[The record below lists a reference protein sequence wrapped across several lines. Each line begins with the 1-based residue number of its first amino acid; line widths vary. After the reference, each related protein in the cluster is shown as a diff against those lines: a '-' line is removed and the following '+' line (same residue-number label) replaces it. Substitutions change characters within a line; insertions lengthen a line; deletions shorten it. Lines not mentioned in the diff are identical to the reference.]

1 MCTPVCRRPLYTKER
16 NRLTKNV
23 CSAVIYKEIPI
34 YWCNLYNF
42 GFPLDS
48 QKQKHYNNPYCTSAP
63 HFVLWRGAVPI
74 SVKETGDLG
83 KRNCHDLCRLAL
95 EDELEQLKTV
105 KRKEVAEKIKVARGY
120 GDLSENS
127 EYDEAKNEQGLVE
140 GRIALLEKMLKHARV
155 VTEDELS
162 TDHISVGSH
171 VRIKDEDGDE
181 DEYDITGSTEA
192 DPVNG
197 KISDESPIGA
207 ALIGHSVGDKVDITL
222 PSGAVVQ
229 YEVMEIG
236 RAEL

>member
-1 MCTPVCRRPLYTKER
+1 ME
-16 NRLTKNV
+16 
-23 CSAVIYKEIPI
+23 KEIVMT
-34 YWCNLYNF
+34 YAGL
-42 GFPLDS
+42 
-48 QKQKHYNNPYCTSAP
+48 
-63 HFVLWRGAVPI
+63 R
-74 SVKETGDLG
+74 
-83 KRNCHDLCRLAL
+83 AL

-181 DEYDITGSTEA
+181 YDITGSTEA

>member
-1 MCTPVCRRPLYTKER
+1 ME
-16 NRLTKNV
+16 
-23 CSAVIYKEIPI
+23 KEIVMT
-34 YWCNLYNF
+34 YAGL
-42 GFPLDS
+42 
-48 QKQKHYNNPYCTSAP
+48 
-63 HFVLWRGAVPI
+63 R
-74 SVKETGDLG
+74 
-83 KRNCHDLCRLAL
+83 AL

-162 TDHISVGSH
+162 TDHISVGRH
-171 VRIKDEDGDE
+171 VRIKDEDGDA